1 MTASGD
7 VPAGATAAYVC
18 TYQKGTISA
27 GNTATLTL
35 TGWQNVDV
43 SKVVLYMKSN
53 KTSGAGSL
61 SMKADDVVVWSIP
74 NAGFNSSA
82 WASGYRTDYVPVTHT
97 FRTPVSG
104 TVLSIEVKATESS
117 LYISHYEIEYTRHTP
132 VPHTVTYET
141 GIDTEHFL
149 PVTESAAG
157 EGIILPDIAWQEEDW
172 YFLGWTTSPVIEE
185 TKCPPYEQA
194 GTRLF
199 PKEDMTLYALY
210 TNQLN
215 HRWTA
220 ATELQSGR
228 YLIAAPSV
236 YSILHGDAVGGCISL
251 TPGHVTLATVA
262 NEPAYVYTIADWE
275 TDEVYYLEILADSML
290 TIRNELSGNY
300 VGIRQNTITSVRCEW
315 KYRVCPDGLLLL
327 YSSSERGDYAL
338 RSAEL
343 MDKMLGVKVDEKTP
357 INTWPNGNLC
367 LFYLPDSETD
377 AKWSSYPQRI
387 LPVGET
393 YLDGKPQ
400 PSYDIHFGNYILRIQ
415 NQKKYL
421 IIRP

>member
-228 YLIAAPSV
+228 YLMTSPVFKS
-236 YSILHGDAVGGCISL
+236 SFHGDAASGYIPL
-251 TPGHVTLATVA
+251 TASHVTSATVA
-262 NEPAYVYTIADWE
+262 GEPAYVYTIADWE

-300 VGIRQNTITSVRCEW
+300 LGVRQNKVASARYEW
-315 KYRVCPDGLLLL
+315 QYRTYSDGTLLL
-327 YSSSERGDYAL
+327 YSSSEQGEYVL
-338 RSAEL
+338 QIAESL
-343 MDKMLGVKVDEKTP
+343 DKMEWAKLSRTT
-357 INTWPNGNLC
+357 INDRPNGNLC
-367 LFYLPDSETD
+367 LFYLPNSETD